1 MTDKRCRYCT
11 KCRPITKPEQK
22 RDQLGNLYLA
32 TRLQDQW
39 GEYVYNH
46 CEDTGDEWYN
56 IDFERNDCERYVARP
71 ITAADLD
78 FWESYIQKRWAEF
91 TGLRWVTFEV
101 SRSEDALHIRYKM
114 GSRDEAWTFKVGEP
128 AAPYYD
134 FFNLLNTDAYN
145 YRRAEQLAKDPD
157 PVFRDN
163 RPDCEIDADGY
174 SSYSRKHWRGGV
186 GW

>member
-11 KCRPITKPEQK
+11 KCRPITKPEQNK
-22 RDQLGNLYLA
+22 DLLGRLYLH
-32 TRLQDQW
+32 TKLTDDW

-46 CEDTGDEWYN
+46 CEDTGNKWYN
-56 IDFERNDCERYVARP
+56 IDFSRNDCDRYEARP
-71 ITAADLD
+71 ITTADLD
-78 FWESYIQKRWAEF
+78 YWEDFIQRRWPEY

-101 SRSEDALHIRYKM
+101 KRSADALEIHYKA
-114 GSRDEAWTFKVGEP
+114 GRKDYTWSFKVGEP
-128 AAPYYD
+128 AAPFYD
-134 FFNLLNTDAYN
+134 FFNELNTDAYN

-157 PVFRDN
+157 PVFHDD

-174 SSYSRKHWRGGV
+174 SHYSRKHWRGGV